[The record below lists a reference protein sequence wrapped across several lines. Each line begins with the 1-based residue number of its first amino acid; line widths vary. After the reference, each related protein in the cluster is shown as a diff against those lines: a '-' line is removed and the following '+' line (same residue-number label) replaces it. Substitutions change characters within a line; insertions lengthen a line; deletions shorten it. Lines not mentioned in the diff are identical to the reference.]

1 MFTIYEDKVYKV
13 NGKTMVGVD
22 ITPTSL
28 KMVKGTEIDT
38 PNLNKIL
45 TLKEVKIKYH
55 VVNGDCYIFPKP
67 TKKKVDKDKDKDKDK
82 PTTKTKKSTTKKKV
96 DKDDGA
102 TTKTKKSTGK
112 SD

>member
-1 MFTIYEDKVYKV
+1 MFTIYEDKIYKV

-55 VVNGDCYIFPKP
+55 VVNGSSYKFPIP
-67 TKKKVDKDKDKDKDK
+67 KKKVDKDE
-82 PTTKTKKSTTKKKV
+82 PTTKTKKSTR
-96 DKDDGA
+96 
-102 TTKTKKSTGK
+102 KSK
-112 SD
+112 

>member
-1 MFTIYEDKVYKV
+1 MFTIYEGKVYKV

-55 VVNGDCYIFPKP
+55 VVNGASYIFPKP
-67 TKKKVDKDKDKDKDK
+67 TKKKVDKDK

-96 DKDDGA
+96 DKDGDEPT

-112 SD
+112 SN

>member
-1 MFTIYEDKVYKV
+1 MFTIYEGKVYKV

-55 VVNGDCYIFPKP
+55 VVNGDSYIFPKP
-67 TKKKVDKDKDKDKDK
+67 TKKKVDKDK

>member
-1 MFTIYEDKVYKV
+1 MFTIYEGKVYKV

-55 VVNGDCYIFPKP
+55 VVNGASYIFPKP
-67 TKKKVDKDKDKDKDK
+67 TKKKVDKDKDK
-82 PTTKTKKSTTKKKV
+82 PTTKKKV
-96 DKDDGA
+96 DKDGDEPT

>member
-1 MFTIYEDKVYKV
+1 MFTIYEGKVYKV

-28 KMVKGTEIDT
+28 KMVKETEIET

-55 VVNGDCYIFPKP
+55 VVNGASYIFPKP
-67 TKKKVDKDKDKDKDK
+67 TKKKVDKDKDK
-82 PTTKTKKSTTKKKV
+82 PTTKKKV
-96 DKDDGA
+96 DKDGDEPT